1 MCRKKLIVVAL
12 VFGVLICSQGDMLRV
27 FAAKQ
32 DHVHTWTLYE
42 RRLVYQKTERNCV
55 YDASCEITTS
65 GYESVYICKTPQCG
79 AKKSDSQTTTSHSV
93 HH

>member
-1 MCRKKLIVVAL
+1 MRKRKLVIVAL
-12 VFGVLICSQGDMLRV
+12 VFGVLICNQKDMLNV

-32 DHVHTWTLYE
+32 DHVHTWVLYE
-42 RRLVYQKTERNCV
+42 RRLVYQKTERNCK
-55 YDASCEITTS
+55 YDAACEITTS
-65 GYESVYICKTPQCG
+65 GYESVYKCKTPQCS